1 MPIEVIVCRR
11 VVEDADPYA
20 CMIPIYPIQKK
31 EGVLMDE
38 QGAKKQND
46 RKLMMLNEPI
56 HRVIPK
62 MAIPTIVAFLITSIY
77 SLADTYFVSSL
88 GTNATAAVSVNAS
101 LDQLIMMCGSM
112 LAMGANSYIARL
124 LGKNDDKKASEV
136 LSTAFFSAFA
146 VGATLLIFGSIFMVP
161 MVRLLGA
168 TPTCEQYSIDY
179 ATYVLLAAPFMACN
193 FVMNQCLRSE
203 GSATLSMIGMGFGG
217 ILNCILDPIFIFG
230 FDMGVAGASLATAI
244 SKTVSFGILI
254 FPYITRRSL
263 LHLSIRNFKLARDT
277 VTEIVTVGSSSMFRN
292 GLAVVAGILL
302 NSLAG
307 DISDSVLAGIGV
319 CTKIMMFPF
328 SIILGFGNGFQPVAG
343 FNWGAKRYDRVKESY
358 RFSSRVAIWGGVI
371 MAATCILFADKLI
384 VLFAGEDMEMR
395 KIGAFAIITQ
405 SIALPIHAWVAIVNM
420 YCVGLG
426 NARGALALSTA
437 RQGSCFLPILY
448 PLAWIFDAYGVGS
461 VQAAAD
467 VLTMALAIPI
477 LRSMNKKLH
486 AAMEAQEE

>member
-1 MPIEVIVCRR
+1 M
-11 VVEDADPYA
+11 DAKGA
-20 CMIPIYPIQKK
+20 QK
-31 EGVLMDE
+31 
-38 QGAKKQND
+38 QQD

-62 MAIPTIVAFLITSIY
+62 MAIPTIVAFLINSIY

-124 LGKNDDKKASEV
+124 LGKNDDKKASQV

-146 VGATLLIFGSIFMVP
+146 IGASLLILGTIFMVP

-168 TPTCEQYSIDY
+168 TPTCEAYSIEY
-179 ATYVLLAAPFMACN
+179 ATYVLMAAPFMACN

-203 GSATLSMIGMGFGG
+203 GSATLSMVGMGFGG
-217 ILNCILDPIFIFG
+217 ILNCVLDPIFIFG
-230 FDMGVAGASLATAI
+230 MDMGVAGASLATAI
-244 SKTVSFGILI
+244 SKVVSFVILI
-254 FPYITRRSL
+254 FPYVTRRSL
-263 LHLSIRNFKLARDT
+263 LHLSIRNFKPTRDT
-277 VTEIVTVGSSSMFRN
+277 VTEVVSVGSSSMFRS

-302 NSLAG
+302 NTLAG

-328 SIILGFGNGFQPVAG
+328 GIILGFGNGFQPVAG

-358 RFSSRVAIWGGVI
+358 RFSSKVAFWGGLI
-371 MAATCILFADKLI
+371 MAAFCILFADQLI
-384 VLFAGEDMEMR
+384 VLFAGTDEEMR

-405 SIALPIHAWVAIVNM
+405 AIALPIHAWVAIVNM

-426 NARGALALSTA
+426 NAKGALALSTA

-448 PLAWIFDAYGVGS
+448 PLAWIFGAYGVGA
-461 VQAAAD
+461 VQAVAD
-467 VLTMALAIPI
+467 VLTLVLAIPI
-477 LRSMNKKLH
+477 LGGINKKLH
-486 AAMEAQEE
+486 AAMAGESQ